1 MGRRRAGRVPA
12 VSARDAESRPV
23 LVRSSPIR
31 VQTRP
36 PQHVGPARLVPMLD
50 IMDVKDTLTTMSTSI
65 DVLYPLAERR
75 AGYIT
80 TAQAAEVGV
89 SRQQLSYLA
98 RTGSLDRVA
107 QGIYRLRRFPAQR
120 FEDVIVA
127 CLWVGE
133 ESVASHDTAL
143 AVYELTDA
151 MPAVIHV
158 SVPRRFR
165 GQRRG
170 IVVHTAPLGD
180 GERTERAGVPVTTVE
195 RTIADVLERSGQE
208 LARPAAEQALER
220 RLVTRRRLHAALAG
234 HGDLGQSLLD
244 LTATPT

>member
-1 MGRRRAGRVPA
+1 MPGHARFRLARVQS
-12 VSARDAESRPV
+12 VSKLGRDAW
-23 LVRSSPIR
+23 
-31 VQTRP
+31 
-36 PQHVGPARLVPMLD
+36 LD
-50 IMDVKDTLTTMSTSI
+50 RRTAPTVDIIDVKDSLTSMTTSI

-75 AGYIT
+75 AGYVT

-98 RTGSLDRVA
+98 RTGSLQRVA
-107 QGIYRLRRFPAQR
+107 QGIYRLHRFPAQR

-127 CLWVGE
+127 CLWAGE
-133 ESVASHDTAL
+133 DAVASHDTAL
-143 AVYELTDA
+143 AVYDLADA

-158 SVPRRFR
+158 STPRPFR

-195 RTIADVLERSGQE
+195 RTIADVLARSGE
-208 LARPAAEQALER
+208 ALARSASEQALER
-220 RLVTRRRLHAALAG
+220 GLVTRRRLHAALTA
-234 HGDLGQSLLD
+234 HGDLARPLLD
-244 LTATPT
+244 LAGTEA

>member
-1 MGRRRAGRVPA
+1 MPGHARFRLARVQS
-12 VSARDAESRPV
+12 VSKLGRDAW
-23 LVRSSPIR
+23 
-31 VQTRP
+31 
-36 PQHVGPARLVPMLD
+36 LD
-50 IMDVKDTLTTMSTSI
+50 RRTAPTVVIIDVKDSLTSMTTSI

-75 AGYIT
+75 AGYVT

-98 RTGSLDRVA
+98 RTGSLERVA

-127 CLWVGE
+127 CLWAGDDA
-133 ESVASHDTAL
+133 VASHDTAL
-143 AVYELTDA
+143 DVYDLTDA

-158 SVPRRFR
+158 STPRPFR
-165 GQRRG
+165 GQRPG

-195 RTIADVLERSGQE
+195 RTITDVLTRSPEE
-208 LARPAAEQALER
+208 LARSAAEQALER
-220 RLVTRRRLHAALAG
+220 GLVTRRRLHAALTG
-234 HGDLGQSLLD
+234 HGDLGRPLLD
-244 LTATPT
+244 LAGTQA